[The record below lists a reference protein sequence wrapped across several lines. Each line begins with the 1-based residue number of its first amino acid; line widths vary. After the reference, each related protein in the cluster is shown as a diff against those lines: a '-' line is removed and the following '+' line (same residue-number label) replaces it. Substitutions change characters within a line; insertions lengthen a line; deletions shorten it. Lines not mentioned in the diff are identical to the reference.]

1 MTAFRWIEPIEEI
14 GTRYAV
20 ELDEVALQMLI
31 HHHRCDAT
39 QPEILQQRLSLL
51 LVLHIAGILLLLR
64 TAVATL
70 QPARIVDILHHL
82 SVSADDAAL
91 GSSDASGD
99 ETLGHDAADAA
110 VYTQTGVHHQ
120 YAFLLYSAENIE
132 CLLAACH
139 REEAIHAHCHTAA
152 RPSVGS
158 LQHSCLAAEF
168 LLAHQHHLRTECLQ
182 LLFYSIHDGSIVIH
196 AIRRKLVAAAYPH
209 QGLTL
214 QRMDESLG
222 LRNILLVIYIENL
235 VDRISLQLQ
244 SLYHQLALEVAH
256 TAHPL
261 LHTMVEHI
269 ERLVAQTI
277 NSTRNQMVIALLL
290 VVEARN
296 SGFLVR
302 TLLVEQTGTLGI
314 LLLLHT
320 NPQRLFIIHVWG
332 DSHAAVNILCLLE
345 VADILLEFLLTEDG
359 IHGGEAE
366 ALATEIWREGMQTV
380 HGTRSG
386 LYHQA
391 QRHRQ
396 LHLLQMFT
404 HRRAPFVD
412 NHYDFGS
419 TAIYEDA

>member
-1 MTAFRWIEPIEEI
+1 MAAFRWIEPIEEI

-31 HHHRCDAT
+31 HYHRCDAA
-39 QPEILQQRLSLL
+39 QPEFLQQRLSLL

-82 SVSADDAAL
+82 FISADDAAL

-139 REEAIHAHCHTAA
+139 REEAIHSHSHTAA

-158 LQHSCLAAEF
+158 LQYSCLAAEF

-182 LLFYSIHDGSIVIH
+182 LLFYGIHDGSIVIH
-196 AIRRKLVAAAYPH
+196 AIRRELVAAAYTH

-256 TAHPL
+256 AAHAL
-261 LHTMVEHI
+261 LHAVVEHI
-269 ERLVAQTI
+269 ERLVAQTVDA
-277 NSTRNQMVIALLL
+277 TRNQMVIALLL
-290 VVEARN
+290 VMEARN
-296 SGFLVR
+296 SGLLVR

-314 LLLLHT
+314 LLLLHAY
-320 NPQRLFIIHVWG
+320 PQRFFIIHVWG

-345 VADILLEFLLTEDG
+345 VTDILLEFLLTEDG
-359 IHGGEAE
+359 IHGGKAE

-386 LYHQA
+386 LHHQA